1 MTTEPSDALTVAR
14 FCWPENTWHAT
25 ESYWCPHVARRIPA
39 LRSSRFE
46 ADNRSHV
53 AEAERILIE
62 RGHGAAYGRALWE
75 ELRSSLPDRVRAP
88 ELKEDQWEQMAAIA
102 TAPRA
107 VRLRA
112 MAETIRNL
120 KPKET
125 DK

>member
-14 FCWPENTWHAT
+14 WCWPDDDDWTSAWREQ
-25 ESYWCPHVARRIPA
+25 ELGDEDRLQIS
-39 LRSSRFE
+39 
-46 ADNRSHV
+46 
-53 AEAERILIE
+53 EAERILIE